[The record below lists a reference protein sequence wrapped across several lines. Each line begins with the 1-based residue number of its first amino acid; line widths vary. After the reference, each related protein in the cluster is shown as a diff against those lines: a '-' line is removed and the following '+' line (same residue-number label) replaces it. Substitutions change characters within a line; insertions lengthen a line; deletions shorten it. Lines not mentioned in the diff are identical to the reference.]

1 MGNALTIYQL
11 PFTNHHL
18 PTTMPIYDT
27 IGKSY
32 AQFRFPDRRIVD
44 YLLNLLQL
52 PPGSTIADIGAGTG
66 GYSRAI
72 AERGF
77 LVYAVEPS
85 EVMRS
90 QAVPHPQ
97 VRWLDGYAEAIPLP
111 DNSVDAAICILALH
125 HFIDLEAALQEMNRV
140 VKGAIALFTFDS
152 QARKDFWLDDYF
164 PFLWESDESSFFPIN
179 YIISFIQTSF
189 KKKVDVFSFPL
200 PPDLTDLFIA
210 AGWQRP
216 EIYLKSEIRAVM
228 STFALTDPQLVEVGV
243 KQLQA
248 DLMSGKWQERYSEY
262 MELKEFDFGYRFLVI
277 N

>member
-1 MGNALTIYQL
+1 MT
-11 PFTNHHL
+11 
-18 PTTMPIYDT
+18 IYDT

-44 YLLNLLQL
+44 CLLSLLQL
-52 PPGSTIADIGAGTG
+52 APGSTIADIGAGTG

-77 LVYAVEPS
+77 SVYAVEPS
-85 EVMRS
+85 AVMRS

-97 VRWLDGYAEAIPLP
+97 VQWFDGRAEAIPLP

-125 HFIDLEAALQEMNRV
+125 HFTDLEAALLEIHRV
-140 VKGAIALFTFDS
+140 VKAGAIAFFTFDS
-152 QARKDFWLDDYF
+152 QARKYFWLDDYF
-164 PFLWESDESSFFPIN
+164 PFLWEYDESSFFSID
-179 YIISFIQTSF
+179 YIISFIQTTF
-189 KKKVDVFSFPL
+189 KKVVDVYSFPL
-200 PPDLTDLFIA
+200 PPDLTDLFLA

-216 EIYLKSEIRAVM
+216 EIYLNSEIRAVM
-228 STFALTDPQLVEVGV
+228 SAFALTDPQLVELGV

-248 DLMSGKWQERYSEY
+248 DLLSGKWQEKYGEI
-262 MELKEFDFGYRFLVI
+262 MQLVEFDLGYRVLVV

>member
-1 MGNALTIYQL
+1 MS
-11 PFTNHHL
+11 
-18 PTTMPIYDT
+18 IYDT

-32 AQFRFPDRRIVD
+32 AQFRLPDWRLVD
-44 YLLNLLQL
+44 CLLDLLQL

-97 VRWLDGYAEAIPLP
+97 VQWLDGYAEAIPLP

-125 HFIDLEAALQEMNRV
+125 HFTDLEATLQEMRRV
-140 VKGAIALFTFDS
+140 VRGAIAFFTFDS
-152 QARKDFWLDDYF
+152 QARQDFWLDDYF
-164 PFLWESDESSFFPIN
+164 PFLWEYDEASFFPRN
-179 YIISFIQTSF
+179 YIISLIQSTF
-189 KKKVDVFSFPL
+189 NKAVNVYPFPL
-200 PPDLTDLFIA
+200 PPDLTDLFLA

-216 EIYLKSEIRAVM
+216 EIYLNPEIRAVM
-228 STFALTDPQLVEVGV
+228 SAFALTDPQLVETGV

-248 DLMSGKWQERYSEY
+248 DLISGEWKVKYGKY
-262 MELKEFDFGYRFLVI
+262 MKLAEFDFGYKILVA

>member
-1 MGNALTIYQL
+1 
-11 PFTNHHL
+11 
-18 PTTMPIYDT
+18 MPIYNT

-44 YLLNLLQL
+44 CLLSLLQL
-52 PPGSTIADIGAGTG
+52 PAGSTIADIGAGTG

-97 VRWLDGYAEAIPLP
+97 VQWFDGYAEAIPLL

-125 HFIDLEAALQEMNRV
+125 HFADLEAALQEIDRV
-140 VKGAIALFTFDS
+140 VKGAIAFFTFDS
-152 QARKDFWLDDYF
+152 QARKYFWLDDYF
-164 PFLWESDESSFFPIN
+164 PFLWEYDESSFFSMD
-179 YIISFIQTSF
+179 YIISFIQTTF
-189 KKKVDVFSFPL
+189 KKTVDVYSFPL
-200 PPDLTDLFIA
+200 PPDLTDLFLA

-216 EIYLKSEIRAVM
+216 EIYLNSEIRAVM
-228 STFALTDPQLVEVGV
+228 SAFALTDPQLVEPGV

-248 DLMSGKWQERYSEY
+248 DLMSGKWQEKYGKF
-262 MELKEFDFGYRFLVI
+262 MELAEFDLGYRVLVV

>member
-1 MGNALTIYQL
+1 MSIY
-11 PFTNHHL
+11 NV
-18 PTTMPIYDT
+18 

-32 AQFRFPDRRIVD
+32 SQFRLPDRRIVD
-44 YLLNLLQL
+44 LILSFLQL

-97 VRWLDGYAEAIPLP
+97 VKWLDGSAEAIPLP
-111 DNSVDAAICILALH
+111 DNSVDAAICILSLH
-125 HFIDLEAALQEMNRV
+125 HFTDLEAALLEIHRV
-140 VKGAIALFTFDS
+140 VKTGAIAFFTFDS

-164 PFLWESDESSFFPIN
+164 PFLWEYDECSFFPLE
-179 YIISFIQTSF
+179 YIVSFIQTNF
-189 KKKVDVFSFPL
+189 KKTADIYPFPL
-200 PPDLTDLFIA
+200 PPDLTDLFLA
-210 AGWQRP
+210 AGWRRP
-216 EIYLKSEIRAVM
+216 KIYLNPEIRASM
-228 STFALTDPQLVEVGV
+228 SAFALTDPQLVETGV
-243 KQLQA
+243 QQLEA
-248 DLMSGKWQERYSEY
+248 DLISGEWLRKYGQF
-262 MELKEFDFGYRFLVI
+262 MKLTELDVGYRIIFT

>member
-1 MGNALTIYQL
+1 
-11 PFTNHHL
+11 
-18 PTTMPIYDT
+18 MPIYDT

-44 YLLNLLQL
+44 YLLSLLQL

-85 EVMRS
+85 EGMRS
-90 QAVPHPQ
+90 QALPHPQ
-97 VRWLDGYAEAIPLP
+97 VRWFDGYAEAIPLP

-125 HFIDLEAALQEMNRV
+125 HFTDLEAALWEIDRV
-140 VKGAIALFTFDS
+140 VKEGAIAFFTFDA

-164 PFLWESDESSFFPIN
+164 PFLWEYDESSFFPID
-179 YIISFIQTSF
+179 YIISFMQTSF
-189 KKKVDVFSFPL
+189 KSRVDIYSFPL
-200 PPDLTDLFIA
+200 PPDLTDLFLA

-216 EIYLKSEIRAVM
+216 EIYLNSEIRAGI
-228 STFALTDPQLVEVGV
+228 SAFALADPQLVEIGV

-248 DLMSGKWQERYSEY
+248 DLVSGRWHEKYRNF
-262 MELKEFDFGYRFLVI
+262 MELTEFDLGYRVLFV